1 MSVEYRKLTE
11 GLPSRRAPDRMA
23 FPTDPKRVR
32 AWVAALPRANQAV
45 SHRQML
51 DALANHAQLRLDGAQ
66 RLGALEALRPAVLEA
81 IGLLE
86 RQSQGG
92 ALPLPPPKARAYA
105 ELVEFERALALGYV
119 LAVAELCGPEGG
131 VPFLR
136 GGQVLLA
143 LARAAYHASRLISRA
158 YFLYEVPAPGEWL
171 RLHAIHAFARSHKLQ
186 DKPVEEPV
194 EEQSLSVGQVYAQ
207 TLILAL
213 ANPYRFSQREQAELW
228 PVTRDLA
235 LYVSLHPQQRG
246 SDAFAVA
253 PDEDAGPGYIPEE
266 RVDERV
272 GRMWLDLLGVRQ
284 LLDAPLA
291 AGRSGATSI
300 KLRNG
305 RTLES
310 TVELLRKLRA
320 GWGSATARQ
329 AARIGAGHALETVIG
344 LTGLHFYL
352 AGAVDFETF
361 VRQTG
366 MGQQSKDRERA
377 VWSAAGG
384 DSARVPLTRAEVLDQ
399 SLGGYRLRWSRE
411 QNVRARVGE
420 VLGLS
425 FVGNE
430 GDPRHWLLG
439 IIRWLRHDAEG
450 NVDAGVALLA
460 RRARAVAVRSIDGT
474 GIQRPALRAVEFRPL
489 HADREDQVQLVAPSV
504 LDTVTRRI
512 ELIRGE
518 SYGELGTGEPMVEQ
532 CDQLAL
538 LENAG
543 DFLLVQATRAAA

>member
-1 MSVEYRKLTE
+1 MSAEYSKLID
-11 GLPSRRAPDRMA
+11 GLPARRAPDGMS
-23 FPTDPKRVR
+23 FTTDPKRVR

-45 SHRQML
+45 SHRQL
-51 DALANHAQLRLDGAQ
+51 LEALAGHAQLRLDGAQ
-66 RLGALEALRPAVLEA
+66 RLAALEALRPAVLEA

-86 RQSQGG
+86 QHSQGG
-92 ALPLPPPKARAYA
+92 TLPLPPPKARAFE
-105 ELVEFERALALGYV
+105 ELVEFERSLALGYV
-119 LAVAELCGPEGG
+119 LAVAELCAPAGA

-136 GGQVLLA
+136 GGLVVQA
-143 LARAAYHASRLISRA
+143 LARAAYHSARLIARS
-158 YFLYEVPAPGEWL
+158 YFLYEIPRPGEWL

-186 DKPVEEPV
+186 DKLIEEPL
-194 EEQSLSVGQVYAQ
+194 EEQPVSIAQIYAQ
-207 TLILAL
+207 SLLLAL
-213 ANPYRFSQREQAELW
+213 SNPYRFSQREQGELW

-235 LYVSLHPQQRG
+235 LYVGLQPQQRG

-253 PDEDAGPGYIPEE
+253 PDRDAGPGYIPEE
-266 RVDERV
+266 RVDEAGDRIW
-272 GRMWLDLLGVRQ
+272 MDLLGVRR

-291 AGRSGATSI
+291 AGKSGATSI
-300 KLRNG
+300 RLRNG

-310 TVELLRKLRA
+310 TVELLQRLRA
-320 GWGSATARQ
+320 GWGTATARQ
-329 AARIGAGHALETVIG
+329 ATRIGAGHSLETVIG

-352 AGAVDFETF
+352 AGAIDFETF

-366 MGQQSKDRERA
+366 MGQQSSDRERA
-377 VWSAAGG
+377 TWSAASA
-384 DSARVPLTRAEVLDQ
+384 DAARVPLSRAEVLDQ

-420 VLGLS
+420 LLGLS
-425 FVGNE
+425 FVGEE
-430 GDPRHWLLG
+430 GAPRQWLLG
-439 IIRWLRHDAEG
+439 VIRWLRHDAEG

-489 HADREDQVQLVAPSV
+489 HVDREDQVQLVAPSL

-512 ELIRGE
+512 ELIRGDIFGDA
-518 SYGELGTGEPMVEQ
+518 SSGEPMVEQ

-543 DFLLVQATRAAA
+543 DYLLVQATRAAA